1 MSDTFTSLDLEAFG
15 VVAGAVPAFQPITLS
30 AAPSNTACAEDDS
43 AGVPLDFEVRQ
54 SGQSFY
60 CVIS

>member
-1 MSDTFTSLDLEAFG
+1 MCDTFTSLDFDTFG
-15 VVAGAVPAFQPITLS
+15 VVAASQPMVLS
-30 AAPSNTACAEDDS
+30 GNPSNAAATSEEES
-43 AGVPLDFEVRQ
+43 AVPLDFEVRQ